1 MPAPILPLIE
11 AVTHWPERGALIGL
25 DLGTKTIGVAVS
37 DPDRR
42 LATGVETIHRK
53 AFKADAA
60 RLLAISGERNAV
72 GFVLGLPINM
82 DGSEGPRAQSTRAF
96 ARNFSNLTGLAIAL
110 WDERLST
117 AAVERE
123 LIGMDVSRARRA
135 EVIDEHA
142 AMFILQGA
150 LDRLATAARGPLRMA
165 VVISALLPV
174 FLLIV
179 LGFILKR
186 SLMRLDTQWH
196 GLERLTYYV
205 LFPTLLIQTLV
216 KADLS
221 SVPVAGVG
229 GALMLSALAMSL
241 LCLALRPVFSRWN
254 IDGPAFTSIFQGATR
269 WQTYVA
275 LAVSSNLFGHTGLAL
290 ASVAMVAII
299 PLVNVFSVSVLAHY
313 AAPEKQSLRAI
324 VMTVLTNPLIW
335 ACAIGLAVNVT
346 HLPLPQVWHDVAEAL
361 GRSSL
366 GIGLLVTGAGLQLAG
381 MFRPSLAASIAV
393 LLKLILMPV
402 LGVALALWFGISG
415 SSLVIVAVCSAVP
428 TSSSAY
434 VLARQMGGDAPLLA
448 QIITLQTILA
458 AVTMPIAIALVA

>member
-1 MPAPILPLIE
+1 
-11 AVTHWPERGALIGL
+11 
-25 DLGTKTIGVAVS
+25 
-37 DPDRR
+37 
-42 LATGVETIHRK
+42 
-53 AFKADAA
+53 
-60 RLLAISGERNAV
+60 
-72 GFVLGLPINM
+72 
-82 DGSEGPRAQSTRAF
+82 
-96 ARNFSNLTGLAIAL
+96 
-110 WDERLST
+110 
-117 AAVERE
+117 
-123 LIGMDVSRARRA
+123 
-135 EVIDEHA
+135 
-142 AMFILQGA
+142 
-150 LDRLATAARGPLRMA
+150 MA

-179 LGFILKR
+179 LGFVLRR

-241 LCLALRPVFSRWN
+241 LCLALRPLLSRWN

-275 LAVSSNLFGHTGLAL
+275 LAVASNLFGNSGLAL
-290 ASVAMVAII
+290 ASVAMIAII

-313 AAPEKQSLRAI
+313 AAPEKQSIRAI
-324 VMTVLTNPLIW
+324 AMTVVKNPLIW

-346 HLPLPQVWHDVAEAL
+346 HLPLPKVWHDVAEAL

-366 GIGLLVTGAGLQLAG
+366 GIGLLVTGAGLHLEG
-381 MFRPSLAASIAV
+381 LLRPSLAASIAV
-393 LLKLILMPV
+393 FLKLFLMPA
-402 LGVALALWFGISG
+402 LAVALALWFGISG
-415 SSLVIVAVCSAVP
+415 PGLVVVAVCSSVP

-458 AVTMPIAIALVA
+458 AVTMPVVIALVS